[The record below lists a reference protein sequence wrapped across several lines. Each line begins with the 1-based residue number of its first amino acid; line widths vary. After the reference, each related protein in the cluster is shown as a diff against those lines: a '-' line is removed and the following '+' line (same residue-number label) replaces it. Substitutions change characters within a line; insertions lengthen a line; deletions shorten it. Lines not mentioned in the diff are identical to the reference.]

1 MGIPFGQ
8 ADIYRRALEKPK
20 KFPDKIKEFNEKLIP
35 LGTKNGF
42 SEDVCNRIYTLIK
55 ENSGYAFNASHAVA
69 YSYITYWMAW
79 IKVNFPL
86 VWYTCMINDDISKM
100 KKYMDEAAR
109 RNIKVLPPHV
119 SYSKAEAVI
128 ESKQPKVIRI
138 GFSAIKGIGDAAIE
152 PIVANQP
159 YTDMYDYFTRAKLEE
174 QKTNKAI
181 AKGTIEGL
189 INASAFKD
197 MAFPFGEEVKDTK
210 LEGHKP
216 VVLDIEQFKQWFDY
230 WTEHSTTK
238 AEKKYLILA
247 EDIKTKFKDDES
259 LVFEKNGDLV
269 VPESCLDEF
278 GFTVND
284 VSETRK
290 KPKGRLTN
298 GKKVHP
304 IYQAFLHEDKIFTA
318 QKATWLSK
326 LDKYYTEIINNG
338 ISFIE
343 HPLDWK
349 DCIDSFVTED
359 YVWMPKQNYD
369 GSFDEVSTV
378 QTEGMI
384 IGIDLKISKKGNPY
398 HILTISS
405 PSSVSTWNV
414 FKNLKGT
421 IDASDSQKIKRGQ
434 PPLWRLGSIVRIKGT
449 RSKEYGSNSADEL
462 KDITPYAYLQ
472 KNYTSEEFQE
482 HVVDLYNNAKLIIEQ
497 YLAAKKKENT
507 LLKGLKKEFEKKRL
521 QEKQE
526 EAQRK
531 LQEKLQVL
539 NEEEKKKII
548 DEINK

>member
-1 MGIPFGQ
+1 MQLISTLMGIPFGQ

-109 RNIKVLPPHV
+109 RGIKVLPPHV
-119 SYSKAEAVI
+119 SYSKAEATI
-128 ESKQPKVIRI
+128 ENKQPKVIRI

-159 YTDMYDYFTRAKLEE
+159 YTDMYDYFTRAKLEG
-174 QKTNKAI
+174 QKTAKAI

-189 INASAFKD
+189 MNASAFKD
-197 MAFPFGEEVKDTK
+197 LAFPFGEEVKGTK
-210 LEGHKP
+210 LEGHAP
-216 VVLDIEQFKQWFDY
+216 VTLDIGQFKQWFDF

-238 AEKKYLILA
+238 AEKKYLVLA
-247 EDIKTKFKDDES
+247 EDIKTKFKDDDS
-259 LVFEKNGDLV
+259 LVFEKEGDLV
-269 VPESCLDEF
+269 VPESMLDEF
-278 GFTVND
+278 GLTIND

-290 KPKGRLTN
+290 KPKGRLAI

-304 IYQAFLHEDKIFTA
+304 IYQAFLHEKEIFTE
-318 QKATWLSK
+318 QKATWLNK
-326 LDKYYTEIINNG
+326 LDKYYTEVINNG

-349 DCIDSFVTED
+349 GFNCKDSFVTED
-359 YVWMPKQNYD
+359 FVWIPKQNYD
-369 GSFDEVSTV
+369 GSFDSVSLV

-414 FKNLKGT
+414 FKNLKGA
-421 IDASDSQKIKRGQ
+421 IDAADAQNIRNGQ
-434 PPLWRLGSIVRIKGT
+434 PPCWRLGSIVRIKGT
-449 RSKEYGSNSADEL
+449 RSQEYGSNSADEI

-472 KNYTSEEFQE
+472 DRYTDKEFQS
-482 HVVDLYNNAKLIIEQ
+482 HVVDLYANAKPIIEE
-497 YLAAKKKENT
+497 YLSAKKKEDT
-507 LLKGLKKEFEKKRL
+507 LIKGLKKEWAKKRA
-521 QEKQE
+521 QEKAE
-526 EAQRK
+526 EERRK
-531 LQEKLQVL
+531 LQERMQEL
-539 NEEEKKKII
+539 EEKK
-548 DEINK
+548 N